1 MSRSRR
7 SPRSRLAVL
16 GITVA
21 LGALAA
27 CGLGV
32 PGERYSMPKAATSV
46 QSPAPLPSVEMESLN
61 TTAHIPVY
69 WLAENDGTVSLYRE
83 FVRVKEAADPIADSV
98 RYMLSQKPSD
108 PRYFSAWR
116 PSSSVGASIGPDNV
130 ITLDLSA
137 KAFGSDVDEGLA
149 ERSIAQLVFTAT
161 AAASN
166 AGILTEGLEP
176 TVRILVD
183 GETGYEAFDHISLDH
198 DFGRDTTL
206 AAPLWIIDP
215 QFGTTQKAGQV
226 TFNGVSAMFSG
237 GEFWEITRRT
247 ESGDEDTVVASGALH
262 TGGDALGHNEFSFS
276 YVLAPGEYTFTAWGV
291 DAQTG
296 SRSGTEAKD
305 FTVKN

>member
-1 MSRSRR
+1 MFRSSR

-16 GITVA
+16 GLTVV
-21 LGALAA
+21 LGTLAA

-46 QSPAPLPSVEMESLN
+46 QTPAPLPSVEMESLN
-61 TTAHIPVY
+61 TTAHVPVY

-83 FVRVKEAADPIADSV
+83 FVRVKGAADPIADSV
-98 RYMLSQKPSD
+98 RYMLSQKPAD

-116 PSSSVGASIGPDNV
+116 PSAAVGASISPDNV

-137 KAFGSDVDEGLA
+137 KAFGSAVDAGLA

-176 TVRILVD
+176 SVRILVD
-183 GETGYEAFDHISLDH
+183 GESGHEAFGHIALDH
-198 DFGRDTTL
+198 DFTRDASL

-226 TFNGVSAMFSG
+226 TFHGVSAMFSG
-237 GEFWEITRRT
+237 GEFWEITRRA
-247 ESGDEDTVVASGALH
+247 ESGDQGTVVASGALH
-262 TGGDALGHNEFSFS
+262 TGGEALGHNEFSFT
-276 YVLAPGEYTFTAWGV
+276 YVLAPGDYTFSAWGV

-296 SRSGTEAKD
+296 QRAGTESKD
-305 FTVKN
+305 FTVKQ